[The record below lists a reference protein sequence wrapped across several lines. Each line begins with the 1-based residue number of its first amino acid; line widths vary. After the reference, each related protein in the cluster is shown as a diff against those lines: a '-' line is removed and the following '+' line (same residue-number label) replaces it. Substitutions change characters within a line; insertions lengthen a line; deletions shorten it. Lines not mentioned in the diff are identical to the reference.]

1 MSKYDNLNESY
12 IPTADGPDQRVG
24 DFGCAVT
31 ADVEVV
37 FRDLEDR
44 LVAEIEKSQF
54 VVGCVAWL
62 TNLRILKALARLRN
76 NVLIVVQKE
85 DFLRPDIG
93 GSHVGWKKTLHEAY
107 KALGASERFYWG
119 GLIGMLSTFSD
130 PTAQGVRCVGNY
142 NCEKKPA
149 FPRMHNK
156 FLVLVPSAQESGH
169 SPECSN
175 CGCDTVGCYCN
186 DELPANFFDRAS
198 VWTGSFNLTANATKS
213 FENAVILRNRDVAAA
228 YYKEFAQI
236 WALSEPLNWE
246 SDWSAPEFRIGT

>member
-1 MSKYDNLNESY
+1 MSKYDNLNKAH
-12 IPTADGPDQRVG
+12 IPSADGPDQMVG
-24 DFGCAVT
+24 DFGCT
-31 ADVEVV
+31 AISDVEIV

-62 TNLRILKALARLRN
+62 TNLRILKALARLKN
-76 NVLIVVQKE
+76 DVLIVVQKE

-93 GSHVGWKKTLHEAY
+93 VSHIGWKRTLREAY
-107 KALGASERFYWG
+107 DALGASERFYWG

-130 PTAQGVRCVGNY
+130 QTAQGVRCVGNY
-142 NCEKKPA
+142 NCERKPA

-156 FLVLVPSAQESGH
+156 FLILVPPILGGETSSG
-169 SPECSN
+169 CSN
-175 CGCDTVGCYCN
+175 CGAALLGCYCH
-186 DELPANFFDRAS
+186 DELPAGFLDRAS

-213 FENAVILRNRDVAAA
+213 FENAVILRNRDVATA
-228 YYKEFAQI
+228 YYKEFEQI

-246 SDWSAPEFRIGT
+246 SGWSAPEFRIGT